1 MIYIDNLSKI
11 FSIGTKNEFTALEN
25 INFKIKKGECV
36 VIKGTSGSG
45 KSTLLSIL
53 GAMSKPTSGAVL
65 INEMNYA
72 KLPDDTVSEFRANQI
87 GFIFQSYN
95 LIDGLTVIQNIE
107 APMICKNLPP
117 EEKLKRVQ
125 YAKELANILDKDNT
139 FAKDLSGGEKQRCA
153 IARALINNPDIIIAD
168 EPTANLDKNNSLY
181 FIETMKKLKALG
193 KTIII
198 ATHDDIF
205 ENSDLSDKIIKME
218 YGKIVNHPFEMEKL

>member
-1 MIYIDNLSKI
+1 MISIQNLSKI
-11 FSIGTKNEFTALEN
+11 FSIGSKNEFIALEN
-25 INFKIKKGECV
+25 INFKIKKGKCV

-65 INEMNYA
+65 IDEMNYA
-72 KLPDDTVSEFRANQI
+72 KLPDDMVSELRANQI

-107 APMICKNLPP
+107 APMICKNLPV
-117 EEKLKRVQ
+117 EEKSKRVQ
-125 YAKELANILDKDNT
+125 YAKELANIMDKDTT

-153 IARALINNPDIIIAD
+153 IARALVNNPEIIIAD

-205 ENSDLSDKIIKME
+205 ENSDLSDEIIKME
-218 YGKIVNHPFEMEKL
+218 YGKIITPPFTMEKL